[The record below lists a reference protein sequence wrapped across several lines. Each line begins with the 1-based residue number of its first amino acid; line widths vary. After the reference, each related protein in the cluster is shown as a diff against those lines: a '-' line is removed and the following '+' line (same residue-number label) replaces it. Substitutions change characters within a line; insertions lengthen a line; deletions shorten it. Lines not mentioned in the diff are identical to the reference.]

1 MCSMQTNRLHVIITI
16 LLMFGTCNMCL
27 YGLEHDITDK
37 TKDPV
42 LVLNAF
48 NNDAKNKET
57 PKLSI
62 PQKIGKAFGAVT
74 EFFMGCD
81 TNYIT
86 PQLYQ
91 FTTQAELSYWHDYYH
106 LRSSITGNSMVIES
120 DPSFV
125 LGGYIYWGF
134 LGYGHSVNIQ
144 DIGKPEGEHNGTAR
158 RNSFVFNTGRLFAEI
173 FTFNSGKT
181 AQIKR
186 MTDYDFKDKDR
197 SFSGLSSK
205 CFGLSAHYI
214 FNHRRYSWPAAF
226 GENAVQRISCGSWKL
241 GFSYNHQKISFN
253 KKELPDYLIQDID
266 STLLFNHV
274 DYKDYAVSFGYGY
287 NWVFRKNCLLA
298 VSVLPSIGYRKS
310 NIEES
315 YDEKSILKNIS
326 TDLIFRASL
335 VWNNTKYFSGLELE
349 AHTYSYRK
357 KKFGLTNTYGT
368 LKFTFGFNFLKK

>member
-1 MCSMQTNRLHVIITI
+1 MCSMQTNRLNVIITI
-16 LLMFGTCNMCL
+16 LLMFGTCNTCL

-37 TKDPV
+37 TKDSV

-48 NNDAKNKET
+48 NDDAENKET

-62 PQKIGKAFGAVT
+62 TQKIGKAFGAVT

-205 CFGLSAHYI
+205 CLGLSAHYI

-226 GENAVQRISCGSWKL
+226 GENAVQRISSGSWKL